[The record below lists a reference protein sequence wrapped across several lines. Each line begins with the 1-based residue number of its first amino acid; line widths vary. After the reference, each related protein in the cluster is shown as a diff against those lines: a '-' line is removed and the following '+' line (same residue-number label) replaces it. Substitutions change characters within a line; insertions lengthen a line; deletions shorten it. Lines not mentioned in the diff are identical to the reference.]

1 MCRLLSVEAVLEGN
15 TRPVVGPV
23 SFLELTPPG
32 GKGKNGKMFEV
43 ICDVGEAPVPPTGKL
58 PEKPKIICD
67 RFGHLATDRQRRGV
81 TGGEISDLRM
91 TAWLGR

>member
-1 MCRLLSVEAVLEGN
+1 MKPLSAEALLSAN
-15 TRPVVGPV
+15 TRPVMGPV
-23 SFLELTPPG
+23 SFLEQTPVG

-43 ICDVGEAPVPPTGKL
+43 ICDVGEAPVLPTGKL
-58 PEKPKIICD
+58 PGKPRIICD
-67 RFGHLATDRQRRGV
+67 EFGHLTTNRQRGGV